1 MKLSESRSLR
11 KITISLLINKGHKDF
26 EDLETQGP
34 RYNFVPINPKDE
46 REQVKESLESVQ
58 VCFKIKDEIATLT
71 PYDTNIGIKIRR

>member
-11 KITISLLINKGHKDF
+11 KITISLLINKGYKDF

-46 REQVKESLESVQ
+46 REQVKESGFVRHWSQSNGALVL
-58 VCFKIKDEIATLT
+58 KLKM
-71 PYDTNIGIKIRR
+71 K

>member
-1 MKLSESRSLR
+1 M
-11 KITISLLINKGHKDF
+11 LINKGHKDF

-46 REQVKESLESVQ
+46 REQVKNRGLCVPLESVQ